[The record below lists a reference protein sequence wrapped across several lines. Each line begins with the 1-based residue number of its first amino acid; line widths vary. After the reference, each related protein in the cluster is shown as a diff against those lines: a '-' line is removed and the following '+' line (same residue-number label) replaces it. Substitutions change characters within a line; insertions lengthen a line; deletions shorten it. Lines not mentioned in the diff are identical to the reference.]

1 MFILVIG
8 GGKIGYHLV
17 RTLKSE
23 GHEVAVIE
31 KDTRV
36 CEAIADQFDVM
47 VLNGDGTSPSL
58 LREAGIVRADVVVAV
73 AGRDQDNLVSCQI
86 GKHLHGVKRT
96 IARVNDPRN
105 DELFRLLGVDALI
118 SVTSLVST
126 LIDQEISLQQMVHAM
141 TMHHTG
147 MVMVE
152 ATVTDDSS
160 LVGKPVSQIK
170 LPDHSILVSILRG
183 EEVIIPRGDT
193 ILELKD
199 DVVAI
204 TVDEQAGALRE
215 ALSH

>member
-1 MFILVIG
+1 MYILVIG

-17 RTLKSE
+17 RTLTAE

-31 KDTRV
+31 KDLRV
-36 CEAIADQFDVM
+36 CEAIADRFDVM
-47 VLNGDGTSPSL
+47 VLNGDGTSTTL
-58 LREAGIVRADVVVAV
+58 MREAGVSRADVVVAV

-86 GKHLHGVKRT
+86 AKHMHGVKRT

-126 LIDQEISLQQMVHAM
+126 LIDQEISLQEMVHAM
-141 TMHHTG
+141 TLHHGG

-152 ATVTDDSS
+152 ASLGTTSK
-160 LVGKPVSQIK
+160 LVGRQINQIV
-170 LPDHSILVSILRG
+170 LPPQSILVSILRG
-183 EEVIIPRGDT
+183 DQVIIPKGDT
-193 ILELKD
+193 TLEPKD